1 MKWKNCKNS
10 EELEKEYTDINT
22 FLKEWNNKFPNIKL
36 ENVSSWN
43 TIFSAIKPF
52 IEFLKTERYFMILNE
67 VDNPSRADML
77 GLTEEIVNDPKKMKS
92 LRNYIA
98 KFIAPDHNNNSD
110 ESNKA
115 MAKLNEIFKEAN

>member
-10 EELEKEYTDINT
+10 KELEKEYTDIST

-77 GLTEEIVNDPKKMKS
+77 GLTKEIVNDPKKMKS

-98 KFIAPDHNNNSD
+98 KFIAPDHNDNSD

>member
-10 EELEKEYTDINT
+10 KELEKEYTDIST

-67 VDNPSRADML
+67 VDNPSRVDML
-77 GLTEEIVNDPKKMKS
+77 GLTEKILNNPKIIATLLS
-92 LRNYIA
+92 TIEPNA
-98 KFIAPDHNNNSD
+98 KFISMIID
-110 ESNKA
+110 ERILQS
-115 MAKLNEIFKEAN
+115 F